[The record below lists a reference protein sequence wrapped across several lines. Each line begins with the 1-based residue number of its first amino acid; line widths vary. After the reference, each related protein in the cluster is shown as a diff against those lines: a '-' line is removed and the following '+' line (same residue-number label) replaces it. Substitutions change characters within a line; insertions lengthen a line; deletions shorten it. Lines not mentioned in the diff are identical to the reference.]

1 MDKGKLFLSEEEMN
15 FRLKSLMASDRSVA
29 AAFHCCRTTDQL
41 SGDQYR
47 FRDSGLNVRHRSG
60 TLRSI
65 QLVPLLACMC
75 LGSVLFSFILSDQVD
90 GSGPPRFFQQTYLLL
105 ETRKKPSIYC
115 TVKNNFALYIQ
126 NYFPELQ
133 RIIRLLV
140 IIILFSSW
148 RRRWV
153 VGVSLHRL
161 WPVPTRLAP
170 APSTAFHGIKDE
182 IARTSFLM
190 LYSTKEE
197 PVFSYTLLIFNPA
210 ISFHKWYYFPLWHE
224 SGRPVENHGI
234 CCKDGHIHH
243 LSLGLS
249 CEHKWYFRSQ
259 NTFGHIFF
267 V

>member
-1 MDKGKLFLSEEEMN
+1 MN

-60 TLRSI
+60 NVRSI

-90 GSGPPRFFQQTYLLL
+90 GSGPPRFFRQTHLLL

-133 RIIRLLV
+133 RIIRLL
-140 IIILFSSW
+140 IINILF
-148 RRRWV
+148 
-153 VGVSLHRL
+153 
-161 WPVPTRLAP
+161 
-170 APSTAFHGIKDE
+170 F
-182 IARTSFLM
+182 FLK
-190 LYSTKEE
+190 KEM
-197 PVFSYTLLIFNPA
+197 
-210 ISFHKWYYFPLWHE
+210 
-224 SGRPVENHGI
+224 SGRGFSAQAVTGPYQAGTSPFHCI
-234 CCKDGHIHH
+234 PW
-243 LSLGLS
+243 
-249 CEHKWYFRSQ
+249 HK
-259 NTFGHIFF
+259 G
-267 V
+267 